1 MDREQLAALP
11 KTEILEEIE
20 AVAEVAPEPDHVD
33 PQPEPA
39 RQQWLKP
46 LSSYDRRES
55 SWIHGARFG

>member
-1 MDREQLAALP
+1 MATEGKSRRPYATAVELTAAAEPEL
-11 KTEILEEIE
+11 IE
-20 AVAEVAPEPDHVD
+20 

-39 RQQWLKP
+39 RQRWLKP